1 MNNRAISIPK
11 VIRYVE
17 WIILAVIFFIVL
29 FIISLPIDA
38 PTELPQP
45 LIHYNFVFVPL
56 FICALLS
63 FIFPIDRPLWQR
75 RVYIFVEI
83 MLILPCHLMGWELNL
98 LLFLYIAKSCFLLN
112 RWLDVIITAIVTS
125 FAAVFLSTLS
135 FIYRFEAMRNYWIS
149 HADKFLT
156 LERMVP
162 ANVVPSLGLYLI
174 SCVFVIMFC
183 YLAIAEQKSRQKA
196 EKLAQEVEALASKLE
211 RHRIARDIHDSL
223 GHTLT
228 TLDVQLE
235 LANTLAKRQP
245 ENTLQALDTC
255 KQLSSQC
262 LVEVRRAV
270 RTMRSA
276 TFDLNEALQT
286 LIEQVQNNRSLDIC
300 MEIKLPNLPLQ
311 TAYQLYCITKEGL
324 TNIQKHSQAALAQL
338 HIQTGLNT
346 ISINLIDDGM
356 GFNPNAPTAG
366 FGLQGMA
373 ERVQILKGQI
383 TIRSRLGKGTFIDIT
398 VPRPAS
404 PSG

>member
-38 PTELPQP
+38 PKELPQS
-45 LIHYNFVFVPL
+45 LIHHNFVFVSL
-56 FICALLS
+56 FICVLLS
-63 FIFPIDRPLWQR
+63 FIFPINRPLWQR
-75 RVYIFVEI
+75 KLYIFIEI
-83 MLILPCHLMGWELNL
+83 ILILPCHLMGWELNL

-125 FAAVFLSTLS
+125 FAAVFLSTLN
-135 FIYRFEAMRNYWIS
+135 FIYRFEEMRNYWIS

-183 YLAIAEQKSRQKA
+183 YLAIAEQKSRKKA

-245 ENTLQALDTC
+245 ENALQALDTC

-270 RTMRSA
+270 KTMRST

-286 LIEQVQNNRSLDIC
+286 LVEQVRQNRSLNVS
-300 MEIKLPNLPLQ
+300 MEMKLPNLPLQ
-311 TAYQLYCITKEGL
+311 TAHQLYCIAKEGL
-324 TNIQKHSQAALAQL
+324 TNIQKHADASKVTLKGETNFNNIVL
-338 HIQTGLNT
+338 EI
-346 ISINLIDDGM
+346 IDNGK
-356 GFNPNAPTAG
+356 GFNPDSPHAG
-366 FGLQGMA
+366 FGLKGMQ
-373 ERVQILKGQI
+373 ERVDVLAGEIIINSQK
-383 TIRSRLGKGTFIDIT
+383 TKGTYIQVFI
-398 VPRPAS
+398 PF
-404 PSG
+404 

>member
-38 PTELPQP
+38 PKELPQS
-45 LIHYNFVFVPL
+45 LIHHNFVFVSL
-56 FICALLS
+56 FICVLLS
-63 FIFPIDRPLWQR
+63 FIFPINRPLWQR
-75 RVYIFVEI
+75 KLYIFIEI
-83 MLILPCHLMGWELNL
+83 ILILPCHLMGWELNL

-112 RWLDVIITAIVTS
+112 RWLDVIITATVTS
-125 FAAVFLSTLS
+125 VAAITLSTLS
-135 FIYRFEAMRNYWIS
+135 FIYGFEAMRNYWIS

-156 LERMVP
+156 LERMIP
-162 ANVVPSLGLYLI
+162 ANVVPSLGLYFI
-174 SCVFVIMFC
+174 SCVFVITFC
-183 YLAIAEQKSRQKA
+183 YLAIAEQKSRKKA

-245 ENTLQALDTC
+245 ENSLQALDTC

-270 RTMRSA
+270 RTMRDS
-276 TFDLNEALQT
+276 TFNLNEALQT
-286 LIEQVQNNRSLDIC
+286 LVEQVRQNRSLEIC
-300 MEIKLPNLPLQ
+300 MEMKLPNLPLQ
-311 TAYQLYCITKEGL
+311 TAHQLYCIAQEGL
-324 TNIQKHSQAALAQL
+324 TNIQKHADASKVTMRGETKFNNIVLE
-338 HIQTGLNT
+338 I
-346 ISINLIDDGM
+346 IDNGK
-356 GFNPNAPTAG
+356 GFNPDSPHAG
-366 FGLQGMA
+366 FGLKGMQ
-373 ERVQILKGQI
+373 ERVDVLAGEMIIK
-383 TIRSRLGKGTFIDIT
+383 SRKKKGTCIQVLIPF
-398 VPRPAS
+398 
-404 PSG
+404 